1 MKIKILSFVLFLAC
15 LSFSVFAEEWTCS
28 KCDLPMNGNF
38 CSNCG
43 GAKADVAV
51 VESPEVL
58 VEDEKDE
65 DIVEESKIESREYN
79 ILTVNEALNYKRQV
93 IKPSEDRHV
102 YYIKDY
108 VGLTLSEFGSNTW
121 DDKRV
126 DEYGNADIAL
136 KFLTVEGNFINIRNN
151 LELSNYIVSDQNIAP
166 NTELNIEYSKNNIG
180 QEYDNV
186 IESTNISE
194 IELLVIPKNH
204 DIDKSKLDH
213 IPLVTQCSKDKH
225 LFYIKDYVGRNLYSF
240 GYESWEGKRIDKYG
254 EAHINFNFITE
265 DGAYFDFLNKE
276 NLKKYVVKA
285 QNVSPNTELNIE
297 FSKNSQGKDTTLVK
311 NQNIQEVEL
320 LVVPKNKVTKIN
332 KLNHIPEFTKVSTDK
347 HLFYIKDYVG
357 RNLASVGFE
366 SWDGTRNDKYGSAY
380 LEIKFINEDGSFIP
394 NNDFDTLKKY
404 VIKAQSI
411 KPHSELKLTYKK
423 DSNGFETDNVLYK
436 NYYEIEFFVTPLD
449 GVLSEK
455 KLDHVPEFVKT
466 STDNHL
472 YYIKDY
478 VGRNLASFGI
488 STWDGK
494 RADKYRDIYLYINII
509 TENGTYLPVDNQV
522 VLKKYVVKS
531 QNVKPG
537 SELQIVYK
545 RDNSG
550 QETSNV
556 LKNNIKEIDLIVTPL
571 NGIVEGKKLDHLPQP
586 VQMSP
591 NRHIHYVKDYV
602 GRNLGTIGSS
612 SWDGIRN
619 DKYGDAQVR
628 INYITK
634 DGRYLPADDFSI
646 LKNYVVTVQS
656 VMPDTELRISYKLDN
671 FGDETNNL
679 LTQSIS
685 EIDLFVDSLD
695 ENVVVKALEH
705 FPKATKESTDRHLFY
720 IKDYVGRNLATFGY
734 SSWDGKRYDKYGKS
748 TVDLIF
754 EAENG
759 ETVPSD
765 DFEAMKDYVVY
776 EQSVAP
782 DTELKIDFT
791 IYYDGEESENSIER
805 QSVQEIVLKIR
816 KVNGEL

>member
-1 MKIKILSFVLFLAC
+1 M
-15 LSFSVFAEEWTCS
+15 
-28 KCDLPMNGNF
+28 
-38 CSNCG
+38 
-43 GAKADVAV
+43 
-51 VESPEVL
+51 
-58 VEDEKDE
+58 
-65 DIVEESKIESREYN
+65 
-79 ILTVNEALNYKRQV
+79 
-93 IKPSEDRHV
+93 
-102 YYIKDY
+102 
-108 VGLTLSEFGSNTW
+108 
-121 DDKRV
+121 
-126 DEYGNADIAL
+126 
-136 KFLTVEGNFINIRNN
+136 
-151 LELSNYIVSDQNIAP
+151 
-166 NTELNIEYSKNNIG
+166 
-180 QEYDNV
+180 
-186 IESTNISE
+186 
-194 IELLVIPKNH
+194 
-204 DIDKSKLDH
+204 
-213 IPLVTQCSKDKH
+213 
-225 LFYIKDYVGRNLYSF
+225 
-240 GYESWEGKRIDKYG
+240 
-254 EAHINFNFITE
+254 
-265 DGAYFDFLNKE
+265 
-276 NLKKYVVKA
+276 
-285 QNVSPNTELNIE
+285 
-297 FSKNSQGKDTTLVK
+297 
-311 NQNIQEVEL
+311 
-320 LVVPKNKVTKIN
+320 
-332 KLNHIPEFTKVSTDK
+332 
-347 HLFYIKDYVG
+347 
-357 RNLASVGFE
+357 
-366 SWDGTRNDKYGSAY
+366 
-380 LEIKFINEDGSFIP
+380 
-394 NNDFDTLKKY
+394 
-404 VIKAQSI
+404 
-411 KPHSELKLTYKK
+411 
-423 DSNGFETDNVLYK
+423 
-436 NYYEIEFFVTPLD
+436 
-449 GVLSEK
+449 
-455 KLDHVPEFVKT
+455 
-466 STDNHL
+466 
-472 YYIKDY
+472 
-478 VGRNLASFGI
+478 GRNLASFGI

-509 TENGTYLPVDNQV
+509 TENGTYLPVDNQA

-646 LKNYVVTVQS
+646 LKNYVVTAQS